1 MSVYEKEELEAQK
14 EYYANI
20 KQEMGKERKRKLK
33 FLEKL
38 SIFHAIYERAM
49 EEPTDG
55 PTHWQTDE
63 LTDQRTDDSTN
74 LPTDEF
80 TGV

>member
-38 SIFHAIYERAM
+38 SILYIPSLALLFAILYWVIGLKQA
-49 EEPTDG
+49 
-55 PTHWQTDE
+55 E
-63 LTDQRTDDSTN
+63 LI
-74 LPTDEF
+74 
-80 TGV
+80 